1 MSLHVETLGSGA
13 PLVLLHGWG
22 MHGGIWS
29 DLAAEL
35 AEHHQVHCV
44 DLPGHGFSNGKGEE
58 GRGKGMAG
66 AHCLSLSSS
75 SLAFDAIQGEER
87 GAMGDSGSP
96 PFPLHSSPFS
106 LDTIVN
112 ELSARFDEPL
122 NLCGWSLGGQIAL
135 HWAAGE
141 PQKVKRLILVA
152 STPCFAERD
161 DWAYGMPR
169 NILQQFAAD
178 LERDHA
184 ATLRRFLG
192 LQIRGSEGERELLAK
207 LRARLSSGG
216 EPSLAA
222 LRGGLDILRD
232 ADLRGVLA
240 QIGQPTLVIAGERD
254 KLTPPQASHYL
265 ARAMPKARLVEVGG
279 AAHAPFLSHPEVF
292 LEQVKNFLHE

>member
-29 DLAAEL
+29 DLAADL

-44 DLPGHGFSNGKGEE
+44 DLPGHGAS
-58 GRGKGMAG
+58 G
-66 AHCLSLSSS
+66 ADAKFTLAAVVEALSRHFTEPI
-75 SLAFDAIQGEER
+75 SL
-87 GAMGDSGSP
+87 
-96 PFPLHSSPFS
+96 L
-106 LDTIVN
+106 
-112 ELSARFDEPL
+112 
-122 NLCGWSLGGQIAL
+122 GWSLGGQIAL
-135 HWAAGE
+135 HWAASE

-169 NILQQFAAD
+169 NILQQFSAD

-216 EPSLAA
+216 APSLAA

-232 ADLRGVLA
+232 ADLRDVLA
-240 QIGQPTLVIAGERD
+240 QIRQPTLVIAGERD
-254 KLTPPQASHYL
+254 KLTPPEASRYL
-265 ARAMPKARLVEVGG
+265 VQSMPTAYLVEING
-279 AAHAPFLSHPEVF
+279 AAHAPFLSHPDIFIDAVKQF
-292 LEQVKNFLHE
+292 LSVEQ

>member
-22 MHGGIWS
+22 MHGGVWT
-29 DLAAEL
+29 DVARQL
-35 AEHHQVHCV
+35 AEEFCVHVV
-44 DLPGHGFSNGKGEE
+44 DLPGHGKSVLPLPQAGEGWGE
-58 GRGKGMAG
+58 GRCAQPLTPCPSPANGRGE
-66 AHCLSLSSS
+66 L
-75 SLAFDAIQGEER
+75 DAVV
-87 GAMGDSGSP
+87 A
-96 PFPLHSSPFS
+96 
-106 LDTIVN
+106 
-112 ELSARFDEPL
+112 ELSAAFPSPIT
-122 NLCGWSLGGQIAL
+122 LCGWSLGGQIAL

-207 LRARLSSGG
+207 LRARLASGG

-240 QIGQPTLVIAGERD
+240 QIGLPTLVIAGERD
-254 KLTPPQASHYL
+254 KLTPPQASQYL
-265 ARAMPKARLVEVGG
+265 AQAMPKARLVEIGG

>member
-1 MSLHVETLGSGA
+1 MSLHVETFGSGT

-22 MHGGIWS
+22 MHGGVWT
-29 DLAAEL
+29 DAARRL
-35 AEHHQVHCV
+35 AEEFCVHVV
-44 DLPGHGFSNGKGEE
+44 DLPGHGFSHGKGE
-58 GRGKGMAG
+58 GG
-66 AHCLSLSSS
+66 A
-75 SLAFDAIQGEER
+75 D
-87 GAMGDSGSP
+87 SP
-96 PFPLHSSPFS
+96 PIPLSPFT
-106 LDTIVN
+106 LDSIVN
-112 ELSARFDEPL
+112 ELSARFDQPL

-161 DWAYGMPR
+161 DWGHGMPR

-192 LQIRGSEGERELLAK
+192 LQIRGGEGERELLAK
-207 LRARLSSGG
+207 LRTQLSSRE

-232 ADLRGVLA
+232 ADLRGILA
-240 QIGQPTLVIAGERD
+240 KIVQPTLVIAGERD

-265 ARAMPKARLVEVGG
+265 AQAMPGARLAEIPG